1 MKALPGVRSLGGRQ
15 SLISLASFCVSLL
28 ALTALLPVLVR
39 TLGARAYGA
48 WVLTGGIL
56 RIAHTLAVG
65 LEIVETATRVLGAV
79 HLATDGGE

>member
-1 MKALPGVRSLGGRQ
+1 MAGEIAEAVFPDVHPKVQTMSG
-15 SLISLASFCVSLL
+15 
-28 ALTALLPVLVR
+28 
-39 TLGARAYGA
+39 TLGCPPI